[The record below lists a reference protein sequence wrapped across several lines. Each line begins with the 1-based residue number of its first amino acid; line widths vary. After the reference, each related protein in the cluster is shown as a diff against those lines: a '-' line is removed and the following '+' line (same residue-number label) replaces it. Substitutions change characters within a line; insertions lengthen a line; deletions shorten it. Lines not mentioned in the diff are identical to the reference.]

1 MNTVNVRHFLLA
13 VILSLLTPVALAG
26 GGDKAKYDKDSQA
39 KPIYTMS
46 KIVLNLNH
54 FPSDEEK
61 EKLQTIIDDT
71 DNSNTVRTIAEAI
84 RDMEH
89 QVSGLHRRQL
99 EAIADNEALGEGE
112 RTLAEVVA
120 GINHSPDDKAKEK
133 LKNLKE
139 MKKGEKKDMPAT
151 R

>member
-1 MNTVNVRHFLLA
+1 MNPHTTRHFFFAL
-13 VILSLLTPVALAG
+13 ILSLLTPLAIAG
-26 GGDKAKYDKDSQA
+26 GGDKAKHDKGPQA
-39 KPIYTMS
+39 HAIYTMS
-46 KIVLNLNH
+46 KILLNLNH

-61 EKLQTIIDDT
+61 EKLQAIIDDN
-71 DNSNTVRTIAEAI
+71 DNSETMQTIAEAI

-99 EAIADNEALGEGE
+99 EAIAKNEAVDKGE
-112 RTLAEVVA
+112 RTLAEVLV
-120 GINHSPDDKAKEK
+120 GINHSPDDEAKEK

-139 MKKGEKKDMPAT
+139 MKKDKKDMPAT